1 MNEQRVVEASVLVIG
16 NEILTG
22 RTKDANLP
30 FLAERLEAR
39 GIRVA
44 EARVVRD
51 VEAEIIAHLDVLRA
65 RYDYVFTS
73 GGIGPTHDDLTA
85 AAVARAFGRKLV
97 RDEEA
102 VRRLTVHYGG
112 AEHLTPPRL
121 KMAEVPEGA
130 TLIDNPVSAAP
141 GFRIENVFVL
151 AGVPKILQAMY
162 DQLEPA
168 LLGGAPRAKRSVR
181 TALFESRIAEP
192 LAAIAAAYETVE
204 IGSYPWFRLGLG
216 GVALVLRSADQAAL
230 AAATDAVIAMCR
242 AQGDEPVVE

>member
-1 MNEQRVVEASVLVIG
+1 MGETLVQAAILVIG

-39 GIRVA
+39 GIRLA
-44 EARVVRD
+44 EARIVRD
-51 VEAEIIAHLDVLRA
+51 VEDEIIAALDVLRS

-85 AAVARAFGRKLV
+85 AAVARAFGKTLV
-97 RDEEA
+97 RNAEA
-102 VRRLTVHYGG
+102 VRRLIVHYGG
-112 AEHLTPPRL
+112 EEHLTPPRL
-121 KMAEVPEGA
+121 KMTDIPEGA

-162 DQLEPA
+162 DQLEPS
-168 LLGGAPRAKRSVR
+168 LLGGSPRDKRTVR

-192 LAAIAAAYETVE
+192 LADIAANYDAVE
-204 IGSYPWFRLGLG
+204 IGSYPWFRLGQG
-216 GVALVLRSADQAAL
+216 GVALVLRSADVTAL
-230 AAATDAVIAMCR
+230 QAATDAVVAMCR

>member
-1 MNEQRVVEASVLVIG
+1 MSETLVQAAILVIG

-39 GIRVA
+39 GIRLA

-51 VEAEIIAHLDVLRA
+51 VEDEIIAALDALRG

-97 RDEEA
+97 RDAEA

-112 AEHLTPPRL
+112 EEHLTPPRL
-121 KMAEVPEGA
+121 KMTDIPEGA
-130 TLIDNPVSAAP
+130 SLIDNPVSAAP
-141 GFRIENVFVL
+141 GFRVENVFVL

-162 DQLEPA
+162 DQLEPS
-168 LLGGAPRAKRSVR
+168 LLGGAPRDKRTVR

-192 LAAIAAAYETVE
+192 LAAIAETYAAVE
-204 IGSYPWFRLGLG
+204 IGSYPWFRLGQG
-216 GVALVLRSADQAAL
+216 GVALVLRSADAAAL
-230 AAATDAVIAMCR
+230 TQATDAVIAMCR
-242 AQGDEPVVE
+242 AQGDEPVAE

>member
-1 MNEQRVVEASVLVIG
+1 MSERVVQAAILVIG

-39 GIRVA
+39 GIRLA

-51 VEAEIIAHLDVLRA
+51 VEDEIIAALDALRG

-73 GGIGPTHDDLTA
+73 GGIGPTHDDITA
-85 AAVARAFGRKLV
+85 AAVARAFGKKLV
-97 RDEEA
+97 RDDEA

-121 KMAEVPEGA
+121 KMAEVPDGA

-141 GFRIENVFVL
+141 GFRVENVFVM
-151 AGVPKILQAMY
+151 AGVPKIMQAMY
-162 DQLEPA
+162 DQLEPV

-192 LAAIAAAYETVE
+192 LAAIAEKYAVVE
-204 IGSYPWFRLGLG
+204 IGSYPWFRLGQG
-216 GVALVLRSADQAAL
+216 GVALVLRSADEAAL
-230 AAATDAVIAMCR
+230 TAATDEVIAMCR

>member
-1 MNEQRVVEASVLVIG
+1 MSERVVQAAVLVIG

-44 EARVVRD
+44 EARIVRD
-51 VEAEIIAHLDVLRA
+51 VEDEIIAALHALRGP
-65 RYDYVFTS
+65 YDYVFTS

-85 AAVARAFGRKLV
+85 ASVARAFGRKLV
-97 RDEEA
+97 RDPEA

-121 KMAEVPEGA
+121 KMADVPEGA
-130 TLIDNPVSAAP
+130 SLIDNPVSAAP

-151 AGVPKILQAMY
+151 AGVPAILQAMY
-162 DQLEPA
+162 DQLEPL

-181 TALFESRIAEP
+181 TALIESRIAEP
-192 LAAIAAAYETVE
+192 LAEIAARYDTVE
-204 IGSYPWFRLGLG
+204 IGSYPWFRLGQG
-216 GVALVLRSADQAAL
+216 GVALVLRSADEAAL
-230 AAATDAVIAMCR
+230 QAATDAVIAMCR